1 MTESFAADVLAR
13 GGLTALIVV
22 ALLWAGWRIVTA
34 ATAKAWETV
43 AKFFTQ
49 LIGSI
54 QSLTDEVKHL
64 GDKSATQHAQLTS
77 ELSDMSNRITRIEA
91 RGDERERWGEVTPV
105 CDITD
110 PNGRKKR
117 T

>member
-13 GGLTALIVV
+13 GGIAALIVV

-43 AKFFTQ
+43 ASFFTQ
-49 LIGSI
+49 LICSI
-54 QSLTDEVKHL
+54 KSLTEEVKHM
-64 GDKSATQHAQLTS
+64 GEKSATQHEKLTS

-91 RGDERERWGEVTPV
+91 RGDERWGEVTPIH
-105 CDITD
+105 DIAD

-117 T
+117 P